1 MKFST
6 SRFGDIEVPDDTIL
20 VFENGLPG
28 FPDCTRFVV
37 LDHDR
42 DTPLKWLQC
51 VERTEVAFL
60 IVEPEQVLSSYE
72 LVVPDTVLNQLEW
85 TEGDDPNHVAAF
97 VILHM
102 DGDQLTANL
111 RAPIVVNIAKRRAH
125 QLILEDSSISM
136 QHSIGQAPTAS
147 GS

>member
-6 SRFGDIEVPDDTIL
+6 PRFGDIEVPDETLL

-28 FPDCTRFVV
+28 FPDCTQFVV

-51 VERTEVAFL
+51 VDRTEVAFL

-72 LVVPDTVLNQLEW
+72 LVVPEPVLNQLGW

-102 DGDQLTANL
+102 EGDQLTANL

-136 QHSIGQAPTAS
+136 QHSIGKAPDAS
-147 GS
+147 